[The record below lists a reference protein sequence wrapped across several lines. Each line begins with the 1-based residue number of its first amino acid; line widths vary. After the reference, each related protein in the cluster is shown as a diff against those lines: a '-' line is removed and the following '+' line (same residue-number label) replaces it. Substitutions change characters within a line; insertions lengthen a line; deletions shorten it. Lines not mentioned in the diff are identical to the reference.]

1 MALNEIK
8 YAKLP
13 KLFLI
18 LFLFLF
24 PLIIHNL
31 VRHNAIDNSPM
42 RSTRK
47 SKIKSGFSESNS
59 CEKSYE
65 NISSG
70 GILINNGH
78 NSSQLSISNVLSS
91 NSGSSHNNSN
101 NNNYNNNFNSMS
113 KSPRNPASNNR
124 NISQNNNQNNNNN
137 SNNNNLNYEQNMRDV
152 QNRDSQNREFKDL
165 PVGPLILPY
174 KKNEPTFQKKVQS
187 PRPYNN
193 YTEPPMRER
202 TLSSS
207 TSDSTYCTYF

>member
-1 MALNEIK
+1 MKSNIQE
-8 YAKLP
+8 LP

-18 LFLFLF
+18 LILF
-24 PLIIHNL
+24 PLIIYYL

-42 RSTRK
+42 RSKRK
-47 SKIKSGFSESNS
+47 SKIKSGVSESNS
-59 CEKSYE
+59 CEKSYD

-78 NSSQLSISNVLSS
+78 SSSQFSISNNNVLSS
-91 NSGSSHNNSN
+91 NSGSSHNNN
-101 NNNYNNNFNSMS
+101 YNNNYNNTLNSTS
-113 KSPRNPASNNR
+113 RSPRNPASNTR
-124 NISQNNNQNNNNN
+124 NCSQNNNQNNNNN
-137 SNNNNLNYEQNMRDV
+137 NNSNVNHEQNMRDL
-152 QNRDSQNREFKDL
+152 QNREFKDL

-174 KKNEPTFQKKVQS
+174 KKTEPTFQKKVQS

-202 TLSSS
+202 TLSRS